1 MNHGIHLCPLVEC
14 LFCFPLHTPDCC
26 TAEAN
31 GIIVSELV
39 AFFILCFFS
48 IFSLDATLKC
58 ILLAVILSR
67 FGHRPGSYTIID
79 F

>member
-1 MNHGIHLCPLVEC
+1 MAFICVRLSNA
-14 LFCFPLHTPDCC
+14 CFVSHCILPDCC

-39 AFFILCFFS
+39 ALFILCFFS